1 MRGIGDPVRYA
12 DRVPKSRVH
21 ACWLLLALGACHGGS
36 DLAPSDSGSAADA
49 GDAGDDPDADPIPTL
64 TRARCPAPTVACG
77 PGAWADF
84 DPKYAPLRG
93 DLAFEDRAYYLF
105 TVLAKDATL
114 RADLD
119 GDATLAA
126 TAARREQA
134 LRDALATC
142 ATVDCLVTAAT
153 WSPAD
158 ASAAADALLAALGAA
173 GHLSRLAGHLAASG
187 VANTH
192 LAPHDCMAHPDAE
205 VTLVRGAW
213 LDATS
218 SLAAGLASNATGAS
232 VADVKSQLA
241 KLLAARAS
249 PPAPAAPLAAFEP
262 ALLALDAELLA
273 QGRDEAVRYEPLDG
287 GENAAAIAYA
297 KTVDWSKWPFPAIV
311 VPGLGPT
318 DLSAPLSDGGRE
330 RCDLAFAR
338 WQAKLAPLIVT
349 SGGHV
354 HPDRTPY
361 AEALEMKKYLLGRGV
376 PASAVIVDPYA
387 RHTTTN
393 LRNVARLAAR
403 YGLPGDRPMLLTS
416 DWGQTIYMND
426 PTIFSK
432 RCDAELGYRPFALVT
447 QLSNN
452 DSCFWPS
459 AASLQQDPRDL
470 LDP

>member
-1 MRGIGDPVRYA
+1 VSKA
-12 DRVPKSRVH
+12 ALH
-21 ACWLLLALGACHGGS
+21 ARWLVLALAACHAGSEVTATDAGLGG
-36 DLAPSDSGSAADA
+36 DVAADA
-49 GDAGDDPDADPIPTL
+49 GGDDQDADPIPTL
-64 TRARCPAPTVACG
+64 TPARCPAPTVACG

-93 DLAFEDRAYYLF
+93 ELAFEDRAYYLF

-126 TAARREQA
+126 TAMRREQA

-142 ATVDCLVTAAT
+142 ATVDCIVAAAT
-153 WSPAD
+153 WSTAD
-158 ASAAADALLAALGAA
+158 ASAAADALLAAVGGA
-173 GHLSRLAGHLAASG
+173 GHLSRLAGHLASSG

-192 LAPHDCMAHPDAE
+192 VAPHDCMAHPDGDA
-205 VTLVRGAW
+205 TLVRGAW

-218 SLAAGLASNATGAS
+218 SLAAGLASYAAGAS
-232 VADVKSQLA
+232 VADVKL
-241 KLLAARAS
+241 KLGELLAARAS
-249 PPAPAAPLAAFEP
+249 PAAPLAPFEP
-262 ALLALDAELLA
+262 ALFALDAELLA
-273 QGRDEAVRYEPLDG
+273 QGRDEAVRYEPLDA

-318 DLSAPLSDGGRE
+318 DLSTPLSDGGRE

-338 WQAKLAPLIVT
+338 WQAKLAPIIVT

-361 AEALEMKKYLLGRGV
+361 AEALEMKKYLRTKGV
-376 PASAVIVDPYA
+376 PERAVIVDPYA

-393 LRNVARLAAR
+393 LRNVARLVAR

-426 PTIFSK
+426 PSIFSK
-432 RCDAELGYRPFALVT
+432 RCDVELGYRPFALLT
-447 QLSNN
+447 QLSND

-459 AASLQQDPRDL
+459 AASLQQDPRDP